1 MLLIVSGLSIIFL
14 ESTITSKQDI
24 AKEAYASLVALYT
37 IASQHCL
44 DGASLSQFIQTLV
57 LTNIDRL
64 PEIIKTYE
72 SISPG
77 LMQVSKITTSSL
89 ANVVDV
95 ECRLDY
101 CVQVST
107 PCFSNNN

>member
-1 MLLIVSGLSIIFL
+1 M
-14 ESTITSKQDI
+14 
-24 AKEAYASLVALYT
+24 ALYT

-44 DGASLSQFIQTLV
+44 DGASLNQNIQTLV
-57 LTNIDRL
+57 LASTDRL

-72 SISPG
+72 SVSPH
-77 LMQVSKITTSSL
+77 LMQVCKITTTSL

-101 CVQVST
+101 CVQVGPSYYLYLT
-107 PCFSNNN
+107 IIKTVTC